1 MQTWPIVVFKSKFR
15 SAIAETFLENIRMSQ
30 TQPPWALSDTGI
42 RCFPGVYWITRFLT
56 IREKWSYNCLAVC
69 WIDAVE
75 SRMSTSGWMVWMEL
89 RVSLV
94 ANDVSGQGCGWVTC
108 PKSLGPLELMLDVKT
123 EDLFNVITLWCHA
136 IWELFKVFM
145 KYWQL
150 VFNFSSES
158 NTLIQK
164 MQKPNSENSCIL
176 WKGKGNSGPI
186 DAGYHRFPIFHRCFY
201 FTLQ

>member
-1 MQTWPIVVFKSKFR
+1 MSPRFAQGWTQTGSKAISGLPQIVSFWRQIRQASWITFLLMQTWPIVVFKSKFR

-42 RCFPGVYWITRFLT
+42 RCFPGVYRITRFLT

-94 ANDVSGQGCGWVTC
+94 ANDVGIYFNGIIDGICVSV
-108 PKSLGPLELMLDVKT
+108 SLVVCFLSFL
-123 EDLFNVITLWCHA
+123 LFCFI
-136 IWELFKVFM
+136 LFWNCWNWRDKER
-145 KYWQL
+145 QQQR
-150 VFNFSSES
+150 S
-158 NTLIQK
+158 
-164 MQKPNSENSCIL
+164 P
-176 WKGKGNSGPI
+176 GNL
-186 DAGYHRFPIFHRCFY
+186 Y
-201 FTLQ
+201 